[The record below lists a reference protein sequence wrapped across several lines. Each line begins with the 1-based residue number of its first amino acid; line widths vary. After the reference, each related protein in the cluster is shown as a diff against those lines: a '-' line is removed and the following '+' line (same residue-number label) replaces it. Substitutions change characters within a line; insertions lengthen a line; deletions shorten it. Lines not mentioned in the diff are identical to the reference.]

1 MFNGNIT
8 QFQNLAEGI
17 GCSVDR
23 SIEEMYLMKENTDHK
38 EDLNFVNRRQ
48 FFRINLP
55 IPLGAGMTI
64 SEFKGKKVQL
74 GSTNV
79 LIKDIGPG
87 GIKIESIVK
96 LPVRSD
102 LVLKFNTRILGQNL
116 ELYGSIVWKG
126 ETNDHTQLY
135 GISFIVDENER
146 ANLTSLLNQLQVK
159 LRDKSIAPDS
169 FFITDRRKFLKPTDS
184 NKSKY

>member
-1 MFNGNIT
+1 PFLDT
-8 QFQNLAEGI
+8 CYNLQVQGFFTVLAKI
-17 GCSVDR
+17 LTLIIR
-23 SIEEMYLMKENTDHK
+23 QT
-38 EDLNFVNRRQ
+38 RRKPLLYQ
-48 FFRINLP
+48 RFLFIQQTLP